1 MTKTV
6 KRNLIL
12 TLLLVLFGAI
22 SVFCVMQP
30 RSAGAAETIGT
41 IAVSETAEE
50 DLPDDLRPLKVG
62 DDLTGKHLYIHRE
75 WHTAPYP
82 DNSINLLH
90 FDFGNVSFY
99 LEESLT
105 LNGGSILL
113 GEIKV
118 SGSTLSGTGN
128 KYYSAFF
135 DSFTVNML
143 LEDIYLDN
151 YTGGEDPEITHYTE
165 TDWVRVSAAEMGDTS
180 DDGSGGNIGEW
191 LDNAGTAVSDWL
203 KSNTGIAVSSTGVIL
218 IALVII
224 VLFIGRRK

>member
-1 MTKTV
+1 MTKTA
-6 KRNLIL
+6 KRTLIL
-12 TLLLVLFGAI
+12 TLALLLMLSLAA
-22 SVFCVMQP
+22 VFTGFAKA
-30 RSAGAAETIGT
+30 SAAGTIGT
-41 IAVSETAEE
+41 ITVSETAEE

-180 DDGSGGNIGEW
+180 DDTPMS
-191 LDNAGTAVSDWL
+191 
-203 KSNTGIAVSSTGVIL
+203 
-218 IALVII
+218 ALW
-224 VLFIGRRK
+224 RTMSASKQS